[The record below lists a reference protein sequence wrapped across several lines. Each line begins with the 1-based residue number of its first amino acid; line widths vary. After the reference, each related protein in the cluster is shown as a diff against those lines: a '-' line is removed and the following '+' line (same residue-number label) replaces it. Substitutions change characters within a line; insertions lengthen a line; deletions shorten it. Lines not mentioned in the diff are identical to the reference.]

1 MKFSKAESAKKG
13 AEKGK
18 AMSKGVK
25 KTCQGKVRVR
35 EEPGGGT
42 KSKSKVSPIRAREN
56 FNGGPGR
63 NSKKSWGSGKLSDKK
78 CNRRM
83 KTSSWVKMEVT
94 QKWEGN

>member
-18 AMSKGVK
+18 AMSKGGQ

-56 FNGGPGR
+56 LMGDR
-63 NSKKSWGSGKLSDKK
+63 
-78 CNRRM
+78 
-83 KTSSWVKMEVT
+83 
-94 QKWEGN
+94 EGISRKVGA